1 MTAIDPAA
9 LERGIREA
17 DRRAVA
23 RAVTLVES
31 SAPRTTSRPRPSSSK
46 SWRARPARPCA
57 SGSPGRPG
65 VGKSTFIESLGT
77 FLTSR
82 GHKVAVL
89 AVDPTSAAGGGSIL
103 GDKTRMERL
112 ARDPGAFIRP
122 TPSGTARGGVARRT
136 PEAIRIVEAAGF
148 DVVIVETV
156 GVGQSE
162 AAVAAMTDVFVL
174 LLAPGAGDELQGIKR
189 GIVELAHLVLVNKA
203 DGDFAGAAQRTA
215 GEYRNAFRLLAG
227 SDAGWRVEVRTC
239 SALTGSGI
247 AEAWDCI
254 ERYRSWYEAT
264 GARSRRRSGQAREW
278 LWSEITEGVR
288 SAVES
293 REDLRRLAESL
304 EGDVAA
310 GRAPAAAAARRIIEA
325 AFGTGG
331 RGAGR
336 EPGEK
341 EGMQ

>member
-1 MTAIDPAA
+1 MTAFDPAA
-9 LERGIREA
+9 LARGIRKA

-23 RAVTLVES
+23 RAITLVES
-31 SAPRTTSRPRPSSSK
+31 SRPDHQPAAAELLERLAHAPGHALRIGL
-46 SWRARPARPCA
+46 
-57 SGSPGRPG
+57 SGAPG
-65 VGKSTFIESLGT
+65 VGKSTLIESFGT
-77 FLTSR
+77 FLTGR

-89 AVDPTSAAGGGSIL
+89 AVDPTSAVGGGSIL

-203 DGDFAGAAQRTA
+203 DGDLADAAQRTA
-215 GEYRNAFRLLAG
+215 AEYRNAFRLLAG

-254 ERYRSWYEAT
+254 ERYRDWYETT

-278 LWSEITEGVR
+278 LWSEVAAGVR
-288 SAVES
+288 EAVES
-293 REDLRRLAESL
+293 REDLRNLAESL
-304 EGDVAA
+304 EDDVAA
-310 GRAPAAAAARRIIEA
+310 GRASAAAAARRIVEA
-325 AFGTGG
+325 AFG
-331 RGAGR
+331 AGS
-336 EPGEK
+336 G
-341 EGMQ
+341 

>member
-9 LERGIREA
+9 LERRIREA

-23 RAVTLVES
+23 RAITLVES
-31 SAPRTTSRPRPSSSK
+31 SHPDHQPAAADLLERLAHAPGHALRIGL
-46 SWRARPARPCA
+46 
-57 SGSPGRPG
+57 SGAPG
-65 VGKSTFIESLGT
+65 VGKSTFIESFGL
-77 FLTSR
+77 FLTGR

-89 AVDPTSAAGGGSIL
+89 AVDPSSAVGGGSIL

-203 DGDFAGAAQRTA
+203 DGDLADAAQRTA
-215 GEYRNAFRLLAG
+215 AEYRNAFRLLAG

-247 AEAWDCI
+247 AEAWGCI
-254 ERYRSWYEAT
+254 ERYRDWYETT
-264 GARSRRRSGQAREW
+264 GARLRRRSGQTREW
-278 LWSEITEGVR
+278 LWSEVADRVR
-288 SAVES
+288 VTIES
-293 REDLRRLAESL
+293 REDLKRTVESL

-310 GRAPAAAAARRIIEA
+310 GRASAATAARRIIEA
-325 AFGTGG
+325 AFG
-331 RGAGR
+331 AGS
-336 EPGEK
+336 G
-341 EGMQ
+341 

>member
-1 MTAIDPAA
+1 MAASDPAA

-23 RAVTLVES
+23 RAITLVES
-31 SAPRTTSRPRPSSSK
+31 SHPDHQPVAAELLEK
-46 SWRARPARPCA
+46 LAR
-57 SGSPGRPG
+57 SPGQALRVGLSGAPG

-77 FLTSR
+77 ILTSR

-89 AVDPTSAAGGGSIL
+89 AVDPSSAVGGGSIL

-112 ARDPGAFIRP
+112 ACDPGAFIRP

-189 GIVELAHLVLVNKA
+189 GVVELAHLVLVNKA
-203 DGDFAGAAQRTA
+203 DGDLAGAAQRTA
-215 GEYRNAFRLLAG
+215 AEYRNAFRLLAG
-227 SDAGWRVEVRTC
+227 SDAGWRVEVHTC

-247 AEAWDCI
+247 AEAWGCI
-254 ERYRSWYEAT
+254 ERYRDWYEAT
-264 GARSRRRSGQAREW
+264 GARSRRRSEQAREW
-278 LWSEITEGVR
+278 LWSEITESVR
-288 SAVES
+288 AAVES

-310 GRAPAAAAARRIIEA
+310 GRVPVVTAARRVVEA
-325 AFGTGG
+325 AFGAGG
-331 RGAGR
+331 
-336 EPGEK
+336 
-341 EGMQ
+341 